1 MHQEIIYL
9 IAKLQ
14 TLIITYYTGI
24 TFIKNEP

>member
-9 IAKLQ
+9 TAKLQ
-14 TLIITYYTGI
+14 TLIITYYTWI